1 MKSPANFAGHW
12 LLLKTLLSLIM
23 FPDLA
28 SENKRVNAQPTFFL
42 IYHIIIIIII
52 YLFIYL
58 FICLFLMLGI
68 IPIFCEELFSEIE
81 VKRGQ
86 SKETEYQVSWKRA
99 LRKFVY
105 RFYSTELD

>member
-1 MKSPANFAGHW
+1 
-12 LLLKTLLSLIM
+12 M

-58 FICLFLMLGI
+58 FVFDA
-68 IPIFCEELFSEIE
+68 
-81 VKRGQ
+81 R
-86 SKETEYQVSWKRA
+86 Y
-99 LRKFVY
+99 
-105 RFYSTELD
+105 YSHILWGAVQWNRS

>member
-1 MKSPANFAGHW
+1 MKSPVNFAGHW

-42 IYHIIIIIII
+42 IYHIIIIII

-58 FICLFLMLGI
+58 FVFDA
-68 IPIFCEELFSEIE
+68 
-81 VKRGQ
+81 R
-86 SKETEYQVSWKRA
+86 Y
-99 LRKFVY
+99 
-105 RFYSTELD
+105 YSHIL

>member
-1 MKSPANFAGHW
+1 
-12 LLLKTLLSLIM
+12 
-23 FPDLA
+23 
-28 SENKRVNAQPTFFL
+28 
-42 IYHIIIIIII
+42 
-52 YLFIYL
+52 
-58 FICLFLMLGI
+58 MLGI

-105 RFYSTELD
+105 RFHSTELD

>member
-1 MKSPANFAGHW
+1 
-12 LLLKTLLSLIM
+12 
-23 FPDLA
+23 
-28 SENKRVNAQPTFFL
+28 
-42 IYHIIIIIII
+42 
-52 YLFIYL
+52 
-58 FICLFLMLGI
+58 MLGI

-105 RFYSTELD
+105 RFYSTELDWLLLTRLHNCILSNTNWDPPRN

>member
-1 MKSPANFAGHW
+1 
-12 LLLKTLLSLIM
+12 M

-42 IYHIIIIIII
+42 IYHIIFIIIII
-52 YLFIYL
+52 IIYL

-105 RFYSTELD
+105 RFHSTELD

>member
-52 YLFIYL
+52 IYL
-58 FICLFLMLGI
+58 FICLFV
-68 IPIFCEELFSEIE
+68 FDA
-81 VKRGQ
+81 R
-86 SKETEYQVSWKRA
+86 Y
-99 LRKFVY
+99 
-105 RFYSTELD
+105 YSHIL

>member
-12 LLLKTLLSLIM
+12 HLLKTLLSLII

-42 IYHIIIIIII
+42 IYHIIIIIV
-52 YLFIYL
+52 IYL

>member
-42 IYHIIIIIII
+42 IYHIIIIII
-52 YLFIYL
+52 YL
-58 FICLFLMLGI
+58 FICLFV
-68 IPIFCEELFSEIE
+68 FDA
-81 VKRGQ
+81 R
-86 SKETEYQVSWKRA
+86 Y
-99 LRKFVY
+99 
-105 RFYSTELD
+105 YSHIL